1 MGEATVME
9 VAGSGRITVEAGG
22 VHVRHHPTPWPRCR
36 SLAEVD
42 DVAAAVVVWVAQV
55 RGGGVVVDAGG
66 QDIKSGGLRVD
77 GGEEAGSMSMCDVH
91 TETVGVLLGCLAGR
105 SG

>member
-1 MGEATVME
+1 MCTCVTTPHHGPGV
-9 VAGSGRITVEAGG
+9 VSGG
-22 VHVRHHPTPWPRCR
+22 
-36 SLAEVD
+36 D
-42 DVAAAVVVWVAQV
+42 DVAAACGGVGDQV

-77 GGEEAGSMSMCDVH
+77 GGEEAGSMSMGDVH